1 MILTC
6 KDMYAIV
13 FDLDIEKLKTHYPND
28 SFKNAYA
35 IIQKELENFGFK
47 RQQDSTYF
55 GDRNKVTVVDCVL
68 AVQSLSKK
76 HSWFKPSVKDI
87 RMLKIVDNDDLSKVL

>member
-35 IIQKELENFGFK
+35 IIQKELENLTGSI
-47 RQQDSTYF
+47 STSQA
-55 GDRNKVTVVDCVL
+55 K
-68 AVQSLSKK
+68 
-76 HSWFKPSVKDI
+76 
-87 RMLKIVDNDDLSKVL
+87 